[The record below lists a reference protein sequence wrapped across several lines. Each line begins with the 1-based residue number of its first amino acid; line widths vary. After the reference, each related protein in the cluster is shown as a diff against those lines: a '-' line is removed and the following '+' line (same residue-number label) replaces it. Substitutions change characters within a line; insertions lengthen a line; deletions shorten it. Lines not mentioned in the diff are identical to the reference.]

1 VDKKDG
7 AKVIEAAEADGTER
21 ILGQGKKLPL
31 VQLQADLVN
40 FLKNLSV
47 DGHQTRLGWR
57 TARGGW
63 GWGQAAQLV
72 AQRGLVVG
80 HEAEVGGRE
89 DPRPQAEM
97 ALEEVDKHVNVDTC
111 LVAFQEVQGAVWT
124 KQTAQATNDLSGVLV
139 KQAELGRVSERS
151 YLGWICSAV

>member
-1 VDKKDG
+1 
-7 AKVIEAAEADGTER
+7 
-21 ILGQGKKLPL
+21 
-31 VQLQADLVN
+31 
-40 FLKNLSV
+40 
-47 DGHQTRLGWR
+47 
-57 TARGGW
+57 
-63 GWGQAAQLV
+63 
-72 AQRGLVVG
+72 
-80 HEAEVGGRE
+80 
-89 DPRPQAEM
+89 M